1 MTVAPTDS
9 TSCAASWPRR
19 AAYLSPAGSLLVEVG
34 TGRAIAGTGVSG
46 LPFLWLDTA
55 ESEGEVFMLPAS
67 ALRTSRGG

>member
-1 MTVAPTDS
+1 M
-9 TSCAASWPRR
+9 RR
-19 AAYLSPAGSLLVEVG
+19 ILAGAGAYLSPAGSLLVEVG
-34 TGRAIAGTGVSG
+34 TGRATLEQEFPH